1 MKNLKNPCTYLLTI
15 GGYQLYNNPLDNIE
29 TNLATIQTHI
39 FATQPGGWIPTKP
52 DSIETNKENQQEI
65 RH

>member
-1 MKNLKNPCTYLLTI
+1 M
-15 GGYQLYNNPLDNIE
+15 
-29 TNLATIQTHI
+29 NLAIIQTHI